1 MLRFLIPFISLAVA
15 RSCWSLMKNC
25 RIAMNVN
32 NALSRTLLP
41 AAFEFDEGTVRT
53 FQIVF
58 AMARDD
64 DTTSIHNATG

>member
-1 MLRFLIPFISLAVA
+1 
-15 RSCWSLMKNC
+15 
-25 RIAMNVN
+25 MNVN
-32 NALSRTLLP
+32 HALSRTVLP
-41 AAFEFDEGTVRT
+41 TAFEFDEGTVRT